1 MKPGIN
7 MWALPGSLGW
17 EEALG
22 LVARAGFAAVE
33 PNIEKEG
40 WITGGLGPGE
50 LAARRGAVKAAGLEI
65 AGLSSGLL
73 WETSLTGPTD
83 EERRNARSLVETQ
96 LGAAAALGAGAA
108 LVVPGAVDVFFMPS
122 RPRVRYDHA
131 MERLVAAIE
140 ALLPVAEREGVV
152 LAIETV
158 WNRFLLSPLE
168 VRALVDR
175 FASKWFGVYLD
186 VGNLMAMGYPQDWIE
201 ILGPRVARVHVK
213 GYRRSGGL
221 GTSEGFCGLL
231 AGEVN
236 WAEVMGAL
244 ARAGYDGYV
253 TAELFRPSRVP
264 PDLFLSQAAR
274 ELRWILERA
283 GGAGA

>member
-7 MWALPGSLGW
+7 LWALPADLAW
-17 EEALG
+17 EDALG
-22 LVARAGFAAVE
+22 LAARAGFAAVE
-33 PNIEKEG
+33 PNVEKEG
-40 WITGGLGPGE
+40 WITGALGAAE
-50 LAARRGAVKAAGLEI
+50 LAGRRRAVEAAGLEI

-73 WETSLTGPTD
+73 WETSLTGPTE
-83 EERRNARSLVETQ
+83 EERAIARGLVEAQ
-96 LGAAAALGAGAA
+96 LRAAAALGAGAA

-122 RPRVRYDHA
+122 RPRVRYDQA
-131 MERLVAAIE
+131 MERLVAALE
-140 ALLPVAEREGVV
+140 ALLPLAEHEGVV

-168 VRALVDR
+168 VRSLVDR
-175 FASKWFGVYLD
+175 FASRWFGVYLD
-186 VGNLMAMGYPQDWIE
+186 VGNLMALGYPQDWVD

-236 WAEVMGAL
+236 WGEVMASL

-264 PDLFLSQAAR
+264 PDLFLGQAAR
-274 ELRWILERA
+274 ELRWILEQA
-283 GGAGA
+283 GGAAK